1 MDLKSRT
8 SKSRGNTDGFRW
20 GATLRWIAL
29 ALVCIGIWV
38 SMLGSII
45 VHEITRGS
53 VTLLEPTEKML
64 VGASFVML
72 FGVVLLAIQV
82 VAIVTHL
89 THGGANQRH

>member
-1 MDLKSRT
+1 MDHKSRA
-8 SKSRGNTDGFRW
+8 SNSRGNAGGFRW
-20 GATLRWIAL
+20 GATLGWVAL
-29 ALVCIGIWV
+29 SLVCIGVWV

-72 FGVVLLAIQV
+72 FGVVLLSIQI

-89 THGGANQRH
+89 THGGADQRH